1 MTKKTQLL
9 TDVSELEKEVQKK
22 WSRDRKE
29 KTTEV
34 EKAKEI
40 RKKALENL
48 TSRKEEN
55 AVGM

>member
-1 MTKKTQLL
+1 
-9 TDVSELEKEVQKK
+9 
-22 WSRDRKE
+22 
-29 KTTEV
+29 V